1 MRGSAILALV
11 MLMCAVPVAAQS
23 GAEPEEKSIAPAE
36 VTLATI
42 ETATYYD
49 GARRDP
55 FVPLTSGADPGD
67 GPRFEQLRLT
77 GVFLGSPGNSLVV
90 LEDPMKRGHFVR
102 AGEKIGNA
110 RLLAIHSEAADFEVE
125 EYGAVRR
132 HTLRLR
138 RDDESERGVQR

>member
-1 MRGSAILALV
+1 MRASATMALV
-11 MLMCAVPVAAQS
+11 TLLSAAPVAAQD
-23 GAEPEEKSIAPAE
+23 GALREEVSIVPSE
-36 VTLATI
+36 VGLATI
-42 ETATYYD
+42 ETAMYAD

-77 GVFLGSPGNSLVV
+77 GVFLGTPENSLVV
-90 LEDPMKRGHFVR
+90 LEDPMQRGYFVR

-125 EYGAVRR
+125 EYGTVRH
-132 HTLRLR
+132 HTLRLQ
-138 RDDESERGVQR
+138 RDEPNRSRGQR